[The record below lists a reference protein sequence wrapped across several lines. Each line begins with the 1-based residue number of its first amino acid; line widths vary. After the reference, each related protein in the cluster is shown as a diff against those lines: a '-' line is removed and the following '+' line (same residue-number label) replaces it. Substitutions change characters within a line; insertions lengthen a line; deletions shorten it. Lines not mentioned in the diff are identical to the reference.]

1 MEEEKNNTIG
11 YSGEI
16 KFHPINIITL
26 IVKDGLII
34 GYNKK

>member
-1 MEEEKNNTIG
+1 MEDENNNIKP
-11 YSGEI
+11 YNGEI
-16 KFHPINIITL
+16 KFHPIDIITL